1 MMKNTKNKALEAL
14 HGFGKRVVDNTG
26 GLVKQAKYE
35 MGKKGQQRTYE
46 AYKMVNDADKA
57 GVKDKGNESDP
68 LFRARAMMKA
78 AQRKALEKKQV

>member
-1 MMKNTKNKALEAL
+1 MKNTKNKALEAL

-26 GLVKQAKYE
+26 GLVKQAKYKLSKSGDE
-35 MGKKGQQRTYE
+35 KTFK